1 MSDKRQEILAKL
13 NASSVTTRARASVES
28 RGSYE
33 IIRPRITLKDK
44 AAIYTDRPGTMNNA
58 AIERAEKALEELSVE
73 FFSWMDGEVIKLQ
86 QAFDDLKQN
95 GSTSDR
101 LTKLFKIVHEI
112 RGCAST
118 FGFPFATSVA
128 NGLAQ
133 IILYCDQKLPPMQ
146 LISSHVSAI
155 RAIVREDA
163 RGSTDTTARA
173 LSDQLHLV
181 TLNYLAQLPPIS
193 RDDSHQSSK
202 AKAF

>member
-44 AAIYTDRPGTMNNA
+44 AAIYTDRPGMMNNA
-58 AIERAEKALEELSVE
+58 AIERAEKALEELSSE
-73 FFSWMDGEVIKLQ
+73 FFSWMDEEVIKLQ

-95 GSTSDR
+95 GPTNDR

-133 IILYCDQKLPPMQ
+133 IIIYCDQKVPPMQ
-146 LISSHVSAI
+146 LIGSHVSAI

-163 RGSTDTTARA
+163 RGSTDATAKA
-173 LSDQLHLV
+173 LSDQLHLI
-181 TLNYLAQLPPIS
+181 TLNYLAQLPPIL
-193 RDDSHQSSK
+193 RDN
-202 AKAF
+202 AKSTNETRVS

>member
-13 NASSVTTRARASVES
+13 NASSTTTRARASVES

-44 AAIYTDRPGTMNNA
+44 AAIYTDRPGMMNNA

-73 FFSWMDGEVIKLQ
+73 FFSWMDEEVIKLQ
-86 QAFDDLKQN
+86 RAFEDFSKN
-95 GSTSDR
+95 GVTNDS

-133 IILYCDQKLPPMQ
+133 IIVHCDQKVPPIQ

-163 RGSTDTTARA
+163 RGSTDATAKA
-173 LSDQLHLV
+173 LSDQLHLI

-193 RDDSHQSSK
+193 TDNIKPLAEVRAS
-202 AKAF
+202 